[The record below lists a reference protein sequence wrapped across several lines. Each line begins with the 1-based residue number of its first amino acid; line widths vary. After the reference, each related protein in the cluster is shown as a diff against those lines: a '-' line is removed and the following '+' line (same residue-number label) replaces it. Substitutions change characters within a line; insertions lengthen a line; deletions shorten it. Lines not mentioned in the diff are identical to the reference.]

1 MLGKLGQQFRSSL
14 SSLNGASFMAMAILT
29 VSAIVLGLRHSGA
42 LEYWELQAYDQ
53 LVLWGEDIGPD
64 SRLILVT
71 IDEEDLREQVQWPF
85 SDRVYAQVLSRLQSY
100 RPKAIGLD
108 IYRDWPV
115 APGHAEFVQQ
125 LRQPNVFGIRSIDT
139 LGGTPAPPDLQ
150 PEQVGFNDL
159 LPDLDGV
166 IRRNLL
172 FAVGQDGILYS
183 FSLRLALA
191 YLKDEGISPA
201 WDQENTNYLQ
211 LGAATFFPLE
221 PDSGGYQTMDS
232 GGYQILL
239 NYRNGRK
246 IAESVSISQVLAGE
260 IEADLVRDKIVLI
273 GSTAS
278 SLKDDFFTPYSRD
291 ESESQKMPGVMLH
304 AQMVSQLLDAAL
316 SKRPLFWFIEER
328 GEILWIVSW
337 VSLGGIMGLALR
349 HPIVLSV
356 GVGGSLASLL
366 AIVNWIFANSG
377 WVPVATPI
385 LGFFL
390 AVGMVVSYQSH
401 QSLRLQ
407 QTVMKLLGQNTSP
420 EIADALWQERD
431 RLLTSGKFPGV
442 SLTATLMFLD
452 LKGFSTISETM
463 SPEDLLNWLNE
474 LLADIS
480 REIVVHQ
487 GIINKFTGDG
497 LMAVFGVPIPRRTTE
512 EIGID
517 ASNCVN
523 CALAIG
529 DYLERIN
536 LNWQQQGLPLM
547 QIRIGIFTGPVVAG
561 SLGGKDRIEYGVIG
575 DTVNTAARL
584 EGCEKHRQSN
594 NCRILIGKDTLVK
607 LQDEF
612 EVESWGPIALKGKQ
626 QMVDVYLVTGK
637 RGS

>member
-1 MLGKLGQQFRSSL
+1 MLGKLWQQIRSSL

-29 VSAIVLGLRHSGA
+29 VSAIVLGLRHGGK
-42 LEYWELQAYDQ
+42 LEYWELQAYDR
-53 LVLWGEDIGPD
+53 LVLWREDIGPD
-64 SRLILVT
+64 SRLLLVT
-71 IDEEDLREQVQWPF
+71 IDEEDLREQMQWPL
-85 SDRVYAQVLSRLQSY
+85 SDRVYAQLLRRLQSLQ
-100 RPKAIGLD
+100 PKVIGLD
-108 IYRDWPV
+108 IYRDLPV
-115 APGHAEFVQQ
+115 EPGHEEFVQQ
-125 LRQPNVFGIRSIDT
+125 LLQPNVFGIRSIDT
-139 LGGTPAPPDLQ
+139 LGGTPAPPSLQ

-159 LPDLDGV
+159 LPDIDGV

-172 FAVGQDGILYS
+172 FAGSKDGILYS
-183 FSLRLALA
+183 FSLRLALT
-191 YLKDEGISPA
+191 YLKDQEIFPTSS
-201 WDQENTNYLQ
+201 QENPNYLQ

-232 GGYQILL
+232 EGYQILL
-239 NYRNGRK
+239 NYRNRRK
-246 IAESVSISQVLAGE
+246 IAQSVSISQVLAGE

-328 GEILWIVSW
+328 GEILWIVFW

-349 HPIVLSV
+349 HPIVLSL

-390 AVGMVVSYQSH
+390 AVGMVVSYQSY
-401 QSLRLQ
+401 QNLRQQ

-431 RLLTSGKFPGV
+431 RLLFSGKLPGV

-452 LKGFSTISETM
+452 LKGFSIISETM

-474 LLADIS
+474 LLADIGH
-480 REIVVHQ
+480 EIVVHK

-497 LMAVFGVPIPRRTTE
+497 LMAVFGAPIPRKTTE
-512 EIGID
+512 EIGDD
-517 ASNCVN
+517 AGNCVN
-523 CALAIG
+523 CALAIS

-536 LNWQQQGLPLM
+536 FNWQQQGLPLM
-547 QIRIGIFTGPVVAG
+547 QVRIGIFTGPVVVG

-584 EGCEKHRQSN
+584 EGCEKHRQPN
-594 NCRILIGKDTLVK
+594 NCRILIGKETLVY

-637 RGS
+637 RD

>member
-1 MLGKLGQQFRSSL
+1 MLGKLWQQIRSSL

-29 VSAIVLGLRHSGA
+29 VSAIVLGLRHGGK
-42 LEYWELQAYDQ
+42 LEYWELQAYDR
-53 LVLWGEDIGPD
+53 LVLWREDIGPD
-64 SRLILVT
+64 SRLLLVT
-71 IDEEDLREQVQWPF
+71 IDEEDLREQMQWPL
-85 SDRVYAQVLSRLQSY
+85 SDRVYAQLLRRLQSLQ
-100 RPKAIGLD
+100 PKVIGLD
-108 IYRDWPV
+108 IYRDLPV
-115 APGHAEFVQQ
+115 EPGHEEFVQQ
-125 LRQPNVFGIRSIDT
+125 LLQPNVFGIRSIDT
-139 LGGTPAPPDLQ
+139 LGGTPAPPSLQ

-159 LPDLDGV
+159 LPDIDGV

-172 FAVGQDGILYS
+172 FAGSKDGILYS
-183 FSLRLALA
+183 FSLRLALT
-191 YLKDEGISPA
+191 YLKDQEIFPTSS
-201 WDQENTNYLQ
+201 QENPNYLQ

-232 GGYQILL
+232 EGYQILL
-239 NYRNGRK
+239 NYRNRRK
-246 IAESVSISQVLAGE
+246 IAQSVSISQVLAGE

-328 GEILWIVSW
+328 GEILWIVFW

-349 HPIVLSV
+349 HPIVLSL

-390 AVGMVVSYQSH
+390 AVGMVVSYQSY
-401 QSLRLQ
+401 QNLRQQ

-431 RLLTSGKFPGV
+431 RLLLSGKLPGV

-452 LKGFSTISETM
+452 LKGFSIISETM

-474 LLADIS
+474 LLADIGH
-480 REIVVHQ
+480 EIVVHK

-497 LMAVFGVPIPRRTTE
+497 LMAVFGAPIPRKTTE
-512 EIGID
+512 EIGDD
-517 ASNCVN
+517 AGNCVN
-523 CALAIG
+523 CALAIS

-536 LNWQQQGLPLM
+536 FNWQQQGLPLM
-547 QIRIGIFTGPVVAG
+547 QVRIGIFTGPVVVG

-584 EGCEKHRQSN
+584 EGCEKHRQPN
-594 NCRILIGKDTLVK
+594 NCRILIGKETLVY

-637 RGS
+637 RD